1 MCKDVAKPPVTLA
14 LSRSSA
20 LGHLRFEA
28 LHLKEPQTF
37 TINCKK
43 RQGVHLPTGI
53 LLTSVLVKIPRALKS
68 VPKAPT
74 GGGSMSSKFPLNSAE
89 G

>member
-20 LGHLRFEA
+20 LGHLKFEA

-37 TINCKK
+37 TINCKT
-43 RQGVHLPTGI
+43 RQEVHL
-53 LLTSVLVKIPRALKS
+53 

-74 GGGSMSSKFPLNSAE
+74 RGGTMSLKFPLNSAE